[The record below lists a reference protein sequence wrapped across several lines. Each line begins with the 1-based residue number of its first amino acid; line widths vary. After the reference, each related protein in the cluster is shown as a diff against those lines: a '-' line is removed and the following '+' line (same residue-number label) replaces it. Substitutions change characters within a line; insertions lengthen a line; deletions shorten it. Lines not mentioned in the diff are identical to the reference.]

1 MRSEKVKLITSH
13 FLLLDGYMIGNITD
27 NVIPACRE
35 SFIFPLNK
43 GRLFQ
48 KDACPGVAFAPANQ
62 QRLVGDPT
70 RPNDR
75 KITGS
80 LLR

>member
-1 MRSEKVKLITSH
+1 VKLITSH
-13 FLLLDGYMIGNITD
+13 FSLLDGHMIGNITD
-27 NVIPACRE
+27 NIIPACRE
-35 SFIFPLNK
+35 SFIFPLNR
-43 GRLFQ
+43 GGLRGLFQ
-48 KDACPGVAFAPANQ
+48 KDSCPRVAFAPANQ